1 MPWTRRASSYR
12 PPGLISTRY
21 TGGRPRCVFTNV
33 QQRTIL
39 DLLRDRNRS
48 TVVTF
53 LLGVAD
59 KERVELVAWLAAAPS
74 DQVLQKR
81 YIDSILLWVID

>member
-1 MPWTRRASSYR
+1 LDEARQ
-12 PPGLISTRY
+12 LITPAWLDIHQIHL
-21 TGGRPRCVFTNV
+21 GGRPRCVFTNV

-59 KERVELVAWLAAAPS
+59 KERVELVAWLAAAPAYEA
-74 DQVLQKR
+74 LPAAAR
-81 YIDSILLWVID
+81 P